1 MADLS
6 PIPWTERLPGSEDVD
21 ENGFCWLWDSR
32 DCFWDW
38 TYIRTRTRAEMY
50 SYTHW
55 LPAHALPT
63 PEATND

>member
-6 PIPWTERLPGSEDVD
+6 PIPWTERLPRSEDVD
-21 ENGFCWLWDSR
+21 ENGFCWVWDNR

-55 LPAHALPT
+55 LPHYSLPF
-63 PEATND
+63 PAQ

>member
-1 MADLS
+1 VAELS
-6 PIPWTERLPGSEDVD
+6 PIPWTEKLPGPEDVN
-21 ENGFCWLWDSR
+21 ENGFCWMWENR

-55 LPAHALPT
+55 LPYHSLPF
-63 PEATND
+63 PEQ